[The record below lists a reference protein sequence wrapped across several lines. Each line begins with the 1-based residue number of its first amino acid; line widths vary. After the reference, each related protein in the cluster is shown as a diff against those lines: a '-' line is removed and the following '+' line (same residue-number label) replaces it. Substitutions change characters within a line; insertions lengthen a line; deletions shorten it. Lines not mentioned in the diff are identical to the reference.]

1 MIFGSGSSVKRGRYF
16 CYEPY
21 SSHPHIKLFLTLFS
35 EEKVFCIHDIIFGG
49 MELKI
54 YIKLYPR
61 AYGALEKKEAPTLL
75 SVCGSSDGG
84 I

>member
-1 MIFGSGSSVKRGRYF
+1 
-16 CYEPY
+16 
-21 SSHPHIKLFLTLFS
+21 
-35 EEKVFCIHDIIFGG
+35 

-54 YIKLYPR
+54 YIYIMYPR